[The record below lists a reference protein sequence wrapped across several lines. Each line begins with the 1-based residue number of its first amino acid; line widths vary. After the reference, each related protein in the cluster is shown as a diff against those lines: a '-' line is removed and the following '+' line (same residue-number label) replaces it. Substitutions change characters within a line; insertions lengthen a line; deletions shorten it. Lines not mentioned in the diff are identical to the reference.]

1 METAV
6 PACWSQLGGTAC
18 DRTWPPGLL
27 RHEDNDYQGIDC
39 EAGHWSKA
47 TITLLICPWGLVGNG
62 AVLWFLTSCFHRN
75 PITIYVLN
83 LALANFTFLLSVTLA
98 LLIFHSPGSLCHRL
112 GSRDVTTLLNITVLF
127 SFTASVYLLAAFS
140 TVTSLSILPPAHHVC
155 HGSWILPVLIC
166 ALLWLLSFLLT
177 IILYFCPTL
186 LVVFLL
192 SYLLSM
198 LTLVFS
204 ALTLLARILCWS
216 WQYPPRRLCLVV
228 LLVVFFFPFFTA
240 DFGYWLLL
248 RLLDFSV
255 FVLDASV
262 PFACLNSTISPVIY
276 FLAGSFKK
284 KFTLSLGL
292 AFQRAFEGVTEPPS
306 RGGTPRENVVEIS
319 L

>member
-1 METAV
+1 
-6 PACWSQLGGTAC
+6 
-18 DRTWPPGLL
+18 
-27 RHEDNDYQGIDC
+27 
-39 EAGHWSKA
+39 
-47 TITLLICPWGLVGNG
+47 ITLLICPWGLVGNG
-62 AVLWFLTSCFHRN
+62 AVLWFLSSCFHRN

-83 LALANFTFLLSVTLA
+83 LALANFTSLLSVTLA

-112 GSRDVTTLLNITVLF
+112 GSRDVTTLLNITILF
-127 SFTASVYLLAAFS
+127 AFTASIYLLAAFS
-140 TVTSLSILPPAHHVC
+140 TVTSLSILPPVHHIC
-155 HGSWILPVLIC
+155 HSSWILPVLIC

-186 LVVFLL
+186 LIVFLL

-204 ALTLLARILCWS
+204 PLTLLARILCWS

-248 RLLDFSV
+248 WLLDFSV
-255 FVLDASV
+255 FVFDASV

-276 FLAGSFKK
+276 FLVGSFRK
-284 KFTLSLGL
+284 KFTLSLRL
-292 AFQRAFEGVTEPPS
+292 AFQRAFEEVTEPPN
-306 RGGTPRENVVEIS
+306 RGGTPRENTVE
-319 L
+319 